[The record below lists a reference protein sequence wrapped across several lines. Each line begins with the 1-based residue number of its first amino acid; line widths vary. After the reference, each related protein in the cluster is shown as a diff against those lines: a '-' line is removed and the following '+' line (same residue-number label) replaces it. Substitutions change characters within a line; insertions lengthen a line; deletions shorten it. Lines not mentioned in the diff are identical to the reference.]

1 MADLATNLR
10 SFLLAT
16 PAVTDIVEDRVH
28 QSRVPQGSE
37 FPHIWFGRTGSER
50 DQSIEGGSCRPLF
63 QTFALE
69 CAALD
74 LDQAQTLAD
83 AVGDALSDY
92 RGTFGD
98 MTVQGVFVE
107 DQSDDYEPYYSQ
119 GDEGVFMAALQ
130 IRIRPNE

>member
-1 MADLATNLR
+1 M
-10 SFLLAT
+10 
-16 PAVTDIVEDRVH
+16 
-28 QSRVPQGSE
+28 
-37 FPHIWFGRTGSER
+37 
-50 DQSIEGGSCRPLF
+50 F

-74 LDQAQTLAD
+74 LDQAQALAD

>member
-16 PAVTDIVEDRVH
+16 PAVTDIVAERVH
-28 QSRVPQGSE
+28 QSRIPQDSA
-37 FPHIWFGRTGSER
+37 FPHIWFGRTGSTR
-50 DQSIEGGSCRPLF
+50 DDCMDGGSRRPLF

-74 LDQAQTLAD
+74 LDQCQELAD

-92 RGTFGD
+92 IGAFGD

-107 DQSDDYEPYYSQ
+107 DQVDDYEPYSNQ
-119 GDEGVFMAALQ
+119 GDEGIFVQSMQ